1 MDPMMEIDS
10 GGFFNVGSPDDSS
23 SGGNESTPGNTSR
36 TPGTIGG
43 GRVAATDLGPL
54 GGPHGHTEI
63 TYDGPPP
70 YAPPRE
76 PGLGNG
82 GESLIFAIMTLP
94 VGGEGFEIEAADEAA
109 PLAQVTLNRIAGNAF
124 RDSLAAS
131 LRAAGRDVET
141 EVYKSTPFGKRFI
154 DIEVSKDGQVL
165 GGIETKVGSSP
176 YTSLQQL
183 KDWWLKDALG
193 YTVNVARD
201 R

>member
-1 MDPMMEIDS
+1 VLRGGINLYAYVNNDPLNLIDPF
-10 GGFFNVGSPDDSS
+10 GLSPDSPQS
-23 SGGNESTPGNTSR
+23 NYGYGYGANAQR
-36 TPGTIGG
+36 
-43 GRVAATDLGPL
+43 ATDNLNAGNYGAAAYYEL
-54 GGPHGHTEI
+54 LHTADTLLAI
-63 TYDGPPP
+63 TPFG
-70 YAPPRE
+70 
-76 PGLGNG
+76 
-82 GESLIFAIMTLP
+82 
-94 VGGEGFEIEAADEAA
+94 AAENAVARGASALAAEEAA

-124 RDSLAAS
+124 RDSLADS